1 MKSQAFSITQRLKSF
16 KYAFEGLKTLL
27 KQEHN
32 ARIHLAATFVAIGAG
47 FFFKISYSE
56 WSLIVFAI
64 VLVFVA
70 EIINTAIEN
79 ISDFI
84 SPQKNEKI
92 KIIKDLAAAAVLV
105 AALGAVIIALFI
117 FIPKI
122 FS

>member
-1 MKSQAFSITQRLKSF
+1 MKSQSFSITKRIKSF
-16 KYAFEGLKTLL
+16 KYAFAGLKILL

-32 ARIHLAATFVAIGAG
+32 ARIHLAATFVAILAG
-47 FFFKISYSE
+47 VFFKISTSE

-64 VLVFVA
+64 VLVFVT
-70 EIINTAIEN
+70 EIINTAIEG

-92 KIIKDLAAAAVLV
+92 KIIKDLAAASVLV
-105 AALGAVIIALFI
+105 AAIGAIIIALLV

-122 FS
+122 IS

>member
-32 ARIHLAATFVAIGAG
+32 ARIHLAATFVAIGTG
-47 FFFKISYSE
+47 VFFKISYSE

-105 AALGAVIIALFI
+105 AAIGAVIIALLI

>member
-1 MKSQAFSITQRLKSF
+1 MKSQAFSIKKRIKSF
-16 KYAFEGLKTLL
+16 KYALEGLKTLL

-32 ARIHLAATFVAIGAG
+32 ARIHLAATFIAIGTG
-47 FFFKISYSE
+47 IFFKISYSE
-56 WSLIVFAI
+56 WGMIVFAI
-64 VLVFVA
+64 VLVFVT
-70 EIINTAIEN
+70 EIINTAIED

-105 AALGAVIIALFI
+105 AAIGAVIIALLI

-122 FS
+122 IS